1 MRVNSPVLQ
10 TVTRY
15 GDEAAFNEWLRFYEV
30 NNIFPNLAKAA
41 RLGNVSIVATFGEWP
56 PTHPGEWQ
64 NFERDWY
71 SYHLNASGAT
81 SMEAE
86 ASVRKRHALPVR
98 PVYADGRPIVQKR
111 LDAFAKRRKAA

>member
-41 RLGNVSIVATFGEWP
+41 RLGNVSIVATFGDWP

-64 NFERDWY
+64 TFERNWFT
-71 SYHLNASGAT
+71 YHMNGSGAT
-81 SMEAE
+81 TMEAE
-86 ASVRKRHALPVR
+86 AAVRKRHALPDR
-98 PVYADGRPIVQKR
+98 PTYADSRAFVQNG
-111 LDAFAKRRKAA
+111 LDRKAERRAAA